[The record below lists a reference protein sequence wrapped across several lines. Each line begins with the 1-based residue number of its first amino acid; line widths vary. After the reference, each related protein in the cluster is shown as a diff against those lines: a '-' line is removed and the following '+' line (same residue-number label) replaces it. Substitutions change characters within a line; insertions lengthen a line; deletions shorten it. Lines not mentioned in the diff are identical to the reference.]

1 MSDIQSINTST
12 GVPSQPTPVAVLA
25 DSSNQPSSSH
35 PAIER
40 AVAASQ
46 VSIEES
52 QKKNKESAAASL
64 KEPVNMPSY
73 TVHYQVNG
81 KQISVSIVD
90 QEGRLVKTVPS
101 SEMLKALSRANL
113 SPRVNLHG

>member
-1 MSDIQSINTST
+1 
-12 GVPSQPTPVAVLA
+12 
-25 DSSNQPSSSH
+25 
-35 PAIER
+35 
-40 AVAASQ
+40 
-46 VSIEES
+46 
-52 QKKNKESAAASL
+52 
-64 KEPVNMPSY
+64 MPSY